1 MSGKVFCA
9 GGFSPD
15 IVCSPPFPGCE
26 GAILHNFPCIC
37 TIMIIRMFKYIII
50 LQCKSKIKTLNI
62 DEIVEEVYIN
72 KKCN

>member
-1 MSGKVFCA
+1 
-9 GGFSPD
+9 
-15 IVCSPPFPGCE
+15 
-26 GAILHNFPCIC
+26 
-37 TIMIIRMFKYIII
+37 MFKYIII